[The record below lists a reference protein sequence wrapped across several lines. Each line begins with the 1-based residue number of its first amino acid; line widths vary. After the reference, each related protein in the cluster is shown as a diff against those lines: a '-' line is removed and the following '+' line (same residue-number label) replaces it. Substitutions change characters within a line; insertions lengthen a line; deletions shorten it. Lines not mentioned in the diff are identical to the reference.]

1 LKQIQAEQG
10 LSERVVVRFG
20 HATHATPEQLEE
32 IKQLDIM
39 IEANLGSNEATGS
52 VGDEFEKSQVILKFL
67 YHGVRTILNTD
78 AGGVMMTTLQ
88 NEYDAAE
95 IIIENFKAGRIPITI
110 DGVLMYAD
118 LPDDKQKNF
127 DIQRLTREAERYLE
141 EVVPHLKENWSS
153 KDSVFAARKRDEG
166 RKYHD

>member
-1 LKQIQAEQG
+1 MT
-10 LSERVVVRFG
+10 R
-20 HATHATPEQLEE
+20 
-32 IKQLDIM
+32 QLDLI

-110 DGVLMYAD
+110 DGALMYAD
-118 LPDDKQKNF
+118 LPEEKQKNF
-127 DIQRLTREAERYLE
+127 EIQRLRSEAERYLE

-153 KDSVFAARKRDEG
+153 NDHVFAARKHDKG
-166 RKYHD
+166 KKYHD